1 MVRKILKHPDALL
14 YEVSHEVDTSSKDL
28 KQLIRD
34 MIDTMRHNKGV
45 GLAAPQIGEL
55 RRVIVWDTHY
65 GMTRK
70 LINPVI
76 VGCSM
81 DMTTTNEQC
90 LSVPGVTKSK
100 QRPWRIMLKGFEFDF
115 YDDRIFPIYSLT
127 LSGLEATIVQH
138 EIDHLDGRTIA
149 C

>member
-14 YEVSHEVDTSSKDL
+14 HTVSHDMDIRSKDL
-28 KQLIRD
+28 KQIIRD
-34 MIDTMRHNKGV
+34 MLDTLRHNKGV

-65 GMTRK
+65 GTRN

-76 VGCSM
+76 VSCSM

-90 LSVPGVTKSK
+90 LSVPGIIKSK

-115 YDDRIFPIYSLT
+115 YDERVFAIYSMP